1 MTTEDVR
8 VRLRTKLESTFGAE
22 EASLLMDRPPGG
34 WTDLVTN
41 PVLEGRLDALRYEL
55 VGQMAELRGDL
66 RAEMAELRGDLRA
79 EMVELRGELRAEMAE
94 LRGDL
99 VATMERGFR
108 AQTWRLAGTTFVA
121 FGMFATL
128 VRIA

>member
-8 VRLRTKLESTFGAE
+8 VRLRTKLESAFGAE
-22 EASLLMDRPPGG
+22 EASILMDRPPGG
-34 WTDLVTN
+34 WNDLVTN
-41 PVLEGRLDALRYEL
+41 QVLEARLNALEFKL
-55 VGQMAELRGDL
+55 VAQMAELRGD
-66 RAEMAELRGDLRA
+66 
-79 EMVELRGELRAEMAE
+79 LRAEMAE

-108 AQTWRLAGTTFVA
+108 SQTWRLLGAVFVA

-128 VRIA
+128 VRVT

>member
-34 WTDLVTN
+34 WTDLVTT

-55 VGQMAELRGDL
+55 VGQMAELPGPDVAPGGHDL
-66 RAEMAELRGDLRA
+66 RGVWHVRHTRAHHLTDELVTTRRA
-79 EMVELRGELRAEMAE
+79 ACGVPTG
-94 LRGDL
+94 
-99 VATMERGFR
+99 
-108 AQTWRLAGTTFVA
+108 
-121 FGMFATL
+121 
-128 VRIA
+128 